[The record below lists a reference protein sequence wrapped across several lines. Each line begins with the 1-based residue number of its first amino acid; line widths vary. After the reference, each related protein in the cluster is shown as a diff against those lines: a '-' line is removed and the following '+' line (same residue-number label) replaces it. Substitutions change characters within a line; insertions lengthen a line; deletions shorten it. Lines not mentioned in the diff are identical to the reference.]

1 MIINLINFLNNFL
14 QCEQLIQ
21 SETQKTEH
29 LAVLLKLREKS
40 LIDRFKGQIV
50 WLELQKQKLKAKGM
64 TAEISVVKKKQ
75 RALLVRLVKDRK
87 ELHR

>member
-1 MIINLINFLNNFL
+1 MSINWFFEIS
-14 QCEQLIQ
+14 QCERLIQ
-21 SETQKTEH
+21 TETQKTEQ
-29 LAVLLKLREKS
+29 LASLLKMREKS

-64 TAEISVVKKKQ
+64 TAEISAVKKKQ
-75 RALLVRLVKDRK
+75 RALLVRLDKDRK

>member
-1 MIINLINFLNNFL
+1 MVDFC
-14 QCEQLIQ
+14 QCEKLIQ
-21 SETQKTEH
+21 TEAQKTQH
-29 LAVLLKLREKS
+29 LASLLKLREKS

-64 TAEISVVKKKQ
+64 TTEISAVKKKQ
-75 RALLVRLVKDRK
+75 RALLVRLDTERK